1 MWFAP
6 ESYNT
11 CGDILTLYNL
21 NMDKFYAW
29 NPTVGSACTGLI
41 AGTCYCVSTG
51 PGGVPPPEPDTDD
64 NDDTPTA
71 TATTTTASMATTTM
85 DGLST
90 PTPFQA
96 GMVSNCDQVHE
107 VESGDTCFDISKKN
121 GVSLDTF
128 YA

>member
-51 PGGVPPPEPDTDD
+51 PGGVPPPEPDRRQRRHANSNGNNNDSVNGNNYYGWIVNTD
-64 NDDTPTA
+64 PV
-71 TATTTTASMATTTM
+71 
-85 DGLST
+85 
-90 PTPFQA
+90 P
-96 GMVSNCDQVHE
+96 
-107 VESGDTCFDISKKN
+107 SGH
-121 GVSLDTF
+121 GVQLRPGP
-128 YA
+128 